1 MCNCSVGASFENDT
15 GSSPYHKKVLT
26 AKMKHCNPELTESL
40 ETISGRFG
48 SDLSLGG
55 NAG

>member
-1 MCNCSVGASFENDT
+1 MILDPHRIIE
-15 GSSPYHKKVLT
+15 VLFV
-26 AKMKHCNPELTESL
+26 KMKHCSPELTELL
-40 ETISGRFG
+40 ETISGSFG